1 MEAER
6 NAEAE
11 QDGDKEVKIEEEKLK
26 EVVFVHNKG
35 KVEIRPVTL
44 GIQDDTY
51 ISILSGLKKGDEVV
65 IAPTST
71 ITKDLK
77 DKEIVEVVEK
87 SKLYDSFQK
96 K

>member
-1 MEAER
+1 MH
-6 NAEAE
+6 
-11 QDGDKEVKIEEEKLK
+11 Q
-26 EVVFVHNKG
+26 KG

>member
-1 MEAER
+1 
-6 NAEAE
+6 
-11 QDGDKEVKIEEEKLK
+11 
-26 EVVFVHNKG
+26 
-35 KVEIRPVTL
+35 
-44 GIQDDTY
+44 
-51 ISILSGLKKGDEVV
+51 LKKGDEVV